1 MTFQPVLPW
10 AILAVVTGA
19 LAVARL
25 VALRLVLLSNS
36 DSSVPQRAVARP
48 ASSPTNSDSSVP
60 QRAVARPA
68 SSPTVGRR
76 RGRAVLRW
84 SGVTLA
90 VLLLIAAATRPGLRE
105 DETRGG
111 ATAAGENLNV
121 FLIVDRS
128 VDSGVEDYGVP
139 GTGEARIAGMRDDIA
154 ALIKQYP
161 SARYALV
168 SFASR
173 AALDW
178 PLSED
183 VWSLRPAIAALSSYQ
198 GGPNV
203 EFDVDAAA
211 AGNVL
216 RYQLIQAAQQYPGSR
231 NVVLYFGSGAP
242 GSHAPQGD
250 FDLTQRSVDGGAV
263 LGYGRTDAIDE
274 AELRQIA
281 SQLAVP
287 YLHRDTGQPFQPDLP
302 DTPDGTAIRAE
313 AVERIELYWL
323 PALLAAGLL
332 LTEIYLSVR
341 EYRRGRIARRD
352 LTW

>member
-1 MTFQPVLPW
+1 MTFQPMLPG

-19 LAVARL
+19 LALARL
-25 VALRLVLLSNS
+25 VSLRQVLVS
-36 DSSVPQRAVARP
+36 A
-48 ASSPTNSDSSVP
+48 
-60 QRAVARPA
+60 
-68 SSPTVGRR
+68 GRR
-76 RGRAVLRW
+76 RDRAVLRW

-90 VLLLIAAATRPGLRE
+90 VLLLIAATTRPGLRD
-105 DETRGG
+105 DETRGRTT
-111 ATAAGENLNV
+111 AAAGENLNV

-128 VDSGVEDYGVP
+128 VAASVKDY

-161 SARYALV
+161 AARYALV
-168 SFASR
+168 SFASQ

-183 VWSLRPAIAALSSYQ
+183 VWSLRPDIAALRIHQ
-198 GGPNV
+198 GGPNAG
-203 EFDVDAAA
+203 FDVDAAA
-211 AGNVL
+211 AGNML
-216 RYQLIQAAQQYPGSR
+216 RYQLIQAVQQYPGSR

-242 GSHAPQGD
+242 GSHAPQDD

-263 LGYGRTDAIDE
+263 LGYGRTAAINE

-281 SQLAVP
+281 RQLGVR
-287 YLHRDTGQPFQPDLP
+287 YLHRDAGQPFQPDLP
-302 DTPDGTAIRAE
+302 DTPDGAGIRAE

-341 EYRRGRIARRD
+341 EYRRGRIARQD